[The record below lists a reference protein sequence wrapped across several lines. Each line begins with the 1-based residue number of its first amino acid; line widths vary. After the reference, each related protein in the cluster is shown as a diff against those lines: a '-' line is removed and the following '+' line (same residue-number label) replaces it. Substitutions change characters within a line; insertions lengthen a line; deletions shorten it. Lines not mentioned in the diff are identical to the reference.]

1 MRKEIRI
8 AGFGGQGI
16 VLSGFILGQAALLDG
31 NVAIQSQSY
40 GPEARGGAAKSEV
53 IISDEKIDYPR
64 VVEADVFIAMSQE
77 AYDKLKGDLKKECIV
92 IVDKDLVKTNEKG
105 LVKIPFTAKAEKL
118 GKKIVANV
126 IMLGALTSTTEIVS
140 KDSILKAIK
149 ANVPKKALDINMKAF
164 EQGFKMG
171 GR

>member
-31 NVAIQSQSY
+31 NVAVQSQSY

-53 IISDEKIDYPR
+53 VISDEKIDYPR
-64 VVEADVFIAMSQE
+64 VTEADVFIAMSQE
-77 AYDKLKGDLKKECIV
+77 AYDKFKGDLKKDCVV
-92 IVDKDLVKTNEKG
+92 IVDKDLIKTNDKD
-105 LVKIPFTAKAEKL
+105 LVKIPFTSTAEKL

-126 IMLGALTSTTEIVS
+126 LMLGALTSMTEVVS
-140 KDSILKAIK
+140 KKSILKAIK

-164 EQGFKMG
+164 EKGFKMG

>member
-31 NVAIQSQSY
+31 NNAVQSQSY

-64 VVEADVFIAMSQE
+64 VTEADVFIAMSQE
-77 AYDKLKGDLKKECIV
+77 AYDKLQGDLKEKGLIL
-92 IVDKDLVKTNEKG
+92 IDKDLVEASGKAIKG
-105 LVKIPFTAKAEKL
+105 IPFTSTADKL

-126 IMLGALTSTTEIVS
+126 VMLGALTAMTGIVS
-140 KDSILKAIK
+140 KEAIMNAIK
-149 ANVPKKALDINMKAF
+149 ANVPKKAVEINIKAF
-164 EQGFKMG
+164 EKGYKLG
-171 GR
+171 GG

>member
-31 NVAIQSQSY
+31 KNAVQSQSY
-40 GPEARGGAAKSEV
+40 GPEARGGSAKSEV

-64 VVEADVFIAMSQE
+64 VTEADVFIAMSQE
-77 AYDKLKGDLKKECIV
+77 AYDKLHGNLKK
-92 IVDKDLVKTNEKG
+92 KG
-105 LVKIPFTAKAEKL
+105 LVLVDRDLVEAKGEGIKAIPFTATADKL

-126 IMLGALTSTTEIVS
+126 VMLGALTAMTEVVS
-140 KDSILKAIK
+140 KESIMKAIK
-149 ANVPKKALDINMKAF
+149 ANVPRKAVDINMKAF
-164 EQGFKMG
+164 NTGYKLG
-171 GR
+171 GG

>member
-31 NVAIQSQSY
+31 NNAIQSQSY
-40 GPEARGGAAKSEV
+40 GPEARGGSAKSEV

-64 VVEADVFIAMSQE
+64 VREADVFVAMSQE
-77 AYDKLKGDLKKECIV
+77 AYDKLHVDLKKKGIV
-92 IVDKDLVKTNEKG
+92 MIDKDLVEAKG
-105 LVKIPFTAKAEKL
+105 KGIKAIPFTATADKL

-126 IMLGALTSTTEIVS
+126 VMLGALTAMTEVVS
-140 KDSILKAIK
+140 KDSITKAIK
-149 ANVPKKALDINMKAF
+149 ANVPKKAIDINMKAF
-164 EQGFKMG
+164 ETGYELG
-171 GR
+171 GG

>member
-31 NVAIQSQSY
+31 KNAVQSQSY
-40 GPEARGGAAKSEV
+40 GPEARGGSAKSEV

-64 VVEADVFIAMSQE
+64 VTEADVFIAMSQE
-77 AYDKLKGDLKKECIV
+77 AYDKLHGNLKK
-92 IVDKDLVKTNEKG
+92 KG
-105 LVKIPFTAKAEKL
+105 LVLVDRDLVEAQGEGIKAIPFTATADKL

-126 IMLGALTSTTEIVS
+126 VMLGALTAMTEVVS
-140 KDSILKAIK
+140 KESIMKAIK
-149 ANVPKKALDINMKAF
+149 ANVPRKAVDINMKAF
-164 EQGFKMG
+164 NTGYKLG
-171 GR
+171 GG

>member
-31 NVAIQSQSY
+31 NSAVQSQSY

-53 IISDEKIDYPR
+53 IISNEKIDYPR
-64 VVEADVFIAMSQE
+64 VVEADIFVAMSQE
-77 AYDKLKGDLKKECIV
+77 AYDKLQGELKKDGLV
-92 IVDKDLVKTNEKG
+92 LVDKDLVETKDKG
-105 LVKIPFTAKAEKL
+105 VTHIPFTATADKL

-126 IMLGALTSTTEIVS
+126 VMLGALTSITGIVS
-140 KDSILKAIK
+140 KDSILKAIR

-164 EQGFKMG
+164 DTGFKMG